1 MFSLVSGECMGDG
14 EYIQIFW
21 EPGMFSWTLSGQN
34 KGKFVDGGAAHFL
47 IRNCRL
53 I

>member
-21 EPGMFSWTLSGQN
+21 EPGCFPELW
-34 KGKFVDGGAAHFL
+34 VDKTKEHLWMMEQYTFLFETAA
-47 IRNCRL
+47 
-53 I
+53 